1 MDSSKMGLRKPE
13 KEQEQENEA
22 TSNKSLPNKREGPI
36 TNFTTHEI
44 NVDVGQDVVSKVIE
58 WVNTS
63 GSLDILSIDGT
74 VSFASF
80 YSPRKN
86 MVSSHYDHDVV
97 SKVIEWVNTS
107 GSLDI
112 KEVILRARICGPTIN
127 HVYRGVVREL
137 LASTPV
143 KIRVASYNSARATLS
158 DMAKKTSPTP
168 PPNPQH

>member
-1 MDSSKMGLRKPE
+1 MDSSMMGLR

-86 MVSSHYDHDVV
+86 MVSSHYDHCFFKIQRLVCC
-97 SKVIEWVNTS
+97 KNTLNS
-107 GSLDI
+107 E

-127 HVYRGVVREL
+127 H
-137 LASTPV
+137 
-143 KIRVASYNSARATLS
+143 IRVASYNSARATLS

>member
-1 MDSSKMGLRKPE
+1 MDSSMMGLR

-86 MVSSHYDHDVV
+86 MVSSHYDHCFFKIQRLVCC
-97 SKVIEWVNTS
+97 KNTLNS
-107 GSLDI
+107 E

-158 DMAKKTSPTP
+158 DMAKKTTPTP
-168 PPNPQH
+168 PPNQNIN